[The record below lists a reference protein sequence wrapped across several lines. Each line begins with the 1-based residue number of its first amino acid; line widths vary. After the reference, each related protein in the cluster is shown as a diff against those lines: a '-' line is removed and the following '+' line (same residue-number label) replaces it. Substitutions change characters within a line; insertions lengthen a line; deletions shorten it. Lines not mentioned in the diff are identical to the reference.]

1 MTTFTKENLLPKITR
16 RNNQGLEDFVV
27 RQINEEIKIAE
38 EGDALDFVQM
48 QYFYESVFDDQKS
61 RQEILDKVNQQ

>member
-1 MTTFTKENLLPKITR
+1 MTTFTRENLLPKITR
-16 RNNQGLEDFVV
+16 RDNQGLEDFIV

-48 QYFYESVFDDQKS
+48 QYFFESVFDDAQ
-61 RQEILDKVNQQ
+61 RRLEILDKVNQ